1 MINRPETQGPNP
13 QQGKLVLPAHPHEMS
28 PVNPDQANHLASGKN
43 QQNANA
49 HLRPDQLIR
58 QTTPPPPRQPVAKLR
73 YYWQKD
79 PAYKVLMIAIAM
91 VMVAGLIFVSL
102 ISNMLLRNPN
112 FLAIDSTTSSLTA
125 VVPTGTVDLH
135 PAFPPP
141 NGGNGSTSSSQPP
154 AHSTPILQPTPN
166 ATSTASLP
174 TPTPGEGSL
183 TVTITSIPVRVSNNR
198 TVNVGVNTSLPNV
211 TVAIVVFYTVP
222 PFRYLSSPTITNGS
236 GDASLSWSVSIIT
249 YGRHTQAMVYAIA
262 KDQNG
267 QKAQSQAVA
276 VQVNSSG
283 G

>member
-1 MINRPETQGPNP
+1 MINQPETQEPNP

-79 PAYKVLMIAIAM
+79 PAYKILMIAIAM
-91 VMVAGLIFVSL
+91 VMVAGFIFISL
-102 ISNMLLRNPN
+102 LSNMLLRNPN

-125 VVPTGTVDLH
+125 VVPTGTVDLR
-135 PAFPPP
+135 PAFPLPG
-141 NGGNGSTSSSQPP
+141 GGNGSTSTSQPP

-174 TPTPGEGSL
+174 TPTPGDGSL
-183 TVTITSIPVRVSNNR
+183 TVTITSIPVRVSNNS
-198 TVNVGVNTSLPNV
+198 TVNVSVNTNLPNV
-211 TVAIVVFYTVP
+211 SVSLVAYYTVL
-222 PFRYLSSPTITNGS
+222 PFRYISSSTTTNGN
-236 GDASLSWSVSIIT
+236 GNASLSWSVSLIM
-249 YGRHTQAMVYAIA
+249 YGRHTQAMVFAVA
-262 KDQNG
+262 RDQNG
-267 QKAQSQAVA
+267 QKIQSQDIA
-276 VQVNSSG
+276 VQVSSNG

>member
-28 PVNPDQANHLASGKN
+28 PVNPDQANHLANGKN

-112 FLAIDSTTSSLTA
+112 FLAIDSSTSSLTA
-125 VVPTGTVDLH
+125 VVPTGTVDLQ
-135 PAFPPP
+135 PAFPLPG
-141 NGGNGSTSSSQPP
+141 GGNGSTSSSQPP

-166 ATSTASLP
+166 ATANQP
-174 TPTPGEGSL
+174 TPTPAEGSL
-183 TVTITSIPVRVSNNR
+183 TVTITSIPVRVSNNS
-198 TVNVGVNTSLPNV
+198 TVNVGVNTSLSNV
-211 TVAIVVFYTVP
+211 SVSLVAYYTVP
-222 PFRYLSSPTITNGS
+222 PFRYISSSTTTNGN
-236 GDASLSWSVSIIT
+236 GNASLSWSVSLIMF
-249 YGRHTQAMVYAIA
+249 GRHTQAMVFAVA
-262 KDQNG
+262 RDQNG
-267 QKAQSQAVA
+267 QKVQSQAIA
-276 VQVNSSG
+276 VQVNGTG